1 MDTSFLPVCHLCGTL
16 EKKKKKKKKNKNA
29 SQSDISP
36 SNNTSSTR
44 ST

>member
-16 EKKKKKKKKNKNA
+16 EKKKKNKNA

>member
-16 EKKKKKKKKNKNA
+16 EKKKKKNKNA

>member
-16 EKKKKKKKKNKNA
+16 EKKKKKKKNKNA